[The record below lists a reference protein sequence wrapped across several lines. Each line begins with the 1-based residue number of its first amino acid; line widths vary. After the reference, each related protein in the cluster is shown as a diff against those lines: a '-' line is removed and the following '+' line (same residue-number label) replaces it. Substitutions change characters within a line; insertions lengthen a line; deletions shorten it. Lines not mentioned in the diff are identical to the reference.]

1 MPNAAQL
8 SASQRPRT
16 VQCSATS
23 KRTGKRCGQFVEEG
37 HVVCRWH
44 GGAAPRV
51 AQAAE
56 VRVLTARAAS
66 RLEAAPDVGDRNP
79 FEVLIETM
87 RDADRVL
94 QALKLDVEAD
104 GGTLSPAMVDAIGQA
119 IDRVARVAKLCIDAN
134 AEERLVAASERNGHF
149 WAQAIQMILE
159 RLRLSPEQ
167 WSRTDDV
174 VKSSLREMVTRE
186 ELSRPAI
193 EPGRSW

>member
-8 SASQRPRT
+8 TASQRRRT
-16 VQCSATS
+16 VQCRATS

-56 VRVLTARAAS
+56 VRVLTTRAAL
-66 RLEAAPDVGDRNP
+66 RLEPAADVGERTT

-94 QALKLDVEAD
+94 QALKFDVEVED
-104 GGTLSPAMVDAIGQA
+104 GHLSPAMVDAIGQA
-119 IDRVARVAKLCIDAN
+119 IDRVARVAKLCVDAN
-134 AEERLVAASERNGHF
+134 AEERLVAVSERNGHF
-149 WAQAIQMILE
+149 WAQVIQMILG
-159 RLRLSPEQ
+159 RLELSPDQSARAE
-167 WSRTDDV
+167 DV
-174 VKSSLREMVTRE
+174 VKSSLREMVEREAQTRRE
-186 ELSRPAI
+186 WHAR
-193 EPGRSW
+193 R